1 MNEKVNEIKNKLAQ
15 SPKFDPQAVT
25 PGTTNA
31 TLTAEIKP
39 AKKKSLS
46 PYQNI
51 QDLFNRMAPEI
62 AKVLPQHIKSDH
74 LLRVALTEIRK
85 NPKLLEC
92 SSQSLLG
99 ALMLAA
105 QLGLEP
111 GILGHAYLIPYYNS
125 KTRST
130 EVQFQIGYKGYIDL
144 VRRSGELQTLD
155 VHEVCRNDVFEYE
168 YGLTPKL
175 MHRPAL
181 ENRGEVYCYYAI
193 AKLKDGGFSYLVM
206 SIQDVEKFRK
216 RSKSPD
222 YGPWVTDYDA
232 MAKKTVIKQLAKY
245 LPLSTEIQRSIT
257 QDETTKKEYEDV
269 FGAADETD
277 WVDITQTQTQPA
289 EPEPVPTE

>member
-181 ENRGEVYCYYAI
+181 ENRGDTYCYYAI

-206 SIQDVEKFRK
+206 SVQDIEKFRK

>member
-1 MNEKVNEIKNKLAQ
+1 MTDKVNEIKGKLVQ
-15 SPKFDPQAVT
+15 SPTVTTPTGVAAGVGIQPQAKR
-25 PGTTNA
+25 PMN
-31 TLTAEIKP
+31 
-39 AKKKSLS
+39 

-51 QDLFNRMAPEI
+51 QDLFKRMAPEI

-74 LLRVALTEIRK
+74 LLRVAMTEIRK

-99 ALMLAA
+99 ALMLSA

-111 GILGHAYLIPYYNS
+111 GILGHAYLIPYYNN
-125 KTRST
+125 KTKST

-155 VHEVCRNDVFEYE
+155 VHEVCRGDAFEYE

-181 ENRGEVYCYYAI
+181 ENRGAAYCYYAI
-193 AKLKDGGFSYLVM
+193 AKFKDGGFSFLVM
-206 SIQDVEKFRK
+206 SVQDIDKYRK

-222 YGPWVTDYDA
+222 YGPWATDYDA

-245 LPLSTEIQRSIT
+245 LPLSTEIQRSMT

-269 FGAADETD
+269 FAAADETD
-277 WVDITQTQTQPA
+277 WVDITTTPA
-289 EPEPVPTE
+289 EPEPAVTE

>member
-1 MNEKVNEIKNKLAQ
+1 MTDKVNEIKGKLVQ
-15 SPKFDPQAVT
+15 SPTVTTPTGVAAGVGIQPQAKR
-25 PGTTNA
+25 PMN
-31 TLTAEIKP
+31 
-39 AKKKSLS
+39 

-51 QDLFNRMAPEI
+51 QDLFKRMAPEI
-62 AKVLPQHIKSDH
+62 EKVLPKHIKSDH

-155 VHEVCRNDVFEYE
+155 VHEVCRGDAFEYE

-181 ENRGEVYCYYAI
+181 ENRGEPYCYYAI

-222 YGPWVTDYDA
+222 SGPWVTDYDA

-245 LPLSTEIQRSIT
+245 LPLSTEIQTQIV
-257 QDETTKKEYEDV
+257 QDEVTKKEYEDV
-269 FGAADETD
+269 FEAADETD
-277 WVDITQTQTQPA
+277 WVDISQPQ
-289 EPEPVPTE
+289 PELAKHEQATK

>member
-1 MNEKVNEIKNKLAQ
+1 MTDKVNEIKGKLVQ
-15 SPKFDPQAVT
+15 SPTVTTPTGVAAGVGIQPQAKR
-25 PGTTNA
+25 PMN
-31 TLTAEIKP
+31 
-39 AKKKSLS
+39 

-51 QDLFNRMAPEI
+51 QDLFKRMAPEI
-62 AKVLPQHIKSDH
+62 AKVLPKHIKSDH

-245 LPLSTEIQRSIT
+245 LPLSTEIQTQIV
-257 QDETTKKEYEDV
+257 QDEVTKKEYEDV
-269 FGAADETD
+269 FEAADETD
-277 WVDITQTQTQPA
+277 WVDISQPQ
-289 EPEPVPTE
+289 PELAKHEQATE

>member
-1 MNEKVNEIKNKLAQ
+1 MTDKVNEIKGKLVQ
-15 SPKFDPQAVT
+15 SPTVTTPTGVAAGVGIQPQAKR
-25 PGTTNA
+25 PMN
-31 TLTAEIKP
+31 
-39 AKKKSLS
+39 

-51 QDLFNRMAPEI
+51 QDLFKRMAPEI
-62 AKVLPQHIKSDH
+62 AKVLPKHIKSDH

-245 LPLSTEIQRSIT
+245 LPLSTEIQTQIV
-257 QDETTKKEYEDV
+257 QDEVTKKEYEDV
-269 FGAADETD
+269 FEAADETD
-277 WVDITQTQTQPA
+277 WVDISQQ
-289 EPEPVPTE
+289 EPEPAKYEQATE

>member
-1 MNEKVNEIKNKLAQ
+1 MTDKVNEIKGKLVQ
-15 SPKFDPQAVT
+15 SPTVTTPTGVAAGVGIQPQAKR
-25 PGTTNA
+25 PMN
-31 TLTAEIKP
+31 
-39 AKKKSLS
+39 

-51 QDLFNRMAPEI
+51 QDLFKRMAPEI
-62 AKVLPQHIKSDH
+62 AKVLPKHIKSDH
-74 LLRVALTEIRK
+74 LLRVAMTEIRK

-155 VHEVCRNDVFEYE
+155 VHEVCRNDTFEYE

-181 ENRGEVYCYYAI
+181 ENRGDPYCYYAI

-245 LPLSTEIQRSIT
+245 LPLSTEIQTQIV
-257 QDETTKKEYEDV
+257 QDEVTKKEYENV
-269 FGAADETD
+269 FEAADETD
-277 WVDITQTQTQPA
+277 WVDISQPQ
-289 EPEPVPTE
+289 PELAKHEQATE

>member
-1 MNEKVNEIKNKLAQ
+1 MAAGATIQ
-15 SPKFDPQAVT
+15 PQAKR
-25 PGTTNA
+25 PMN
-31 TLTAEIKP
+31 
-39 AKKKSLS
+39 

-51 QDLFNRMAPEI
+51 QDLFKRMAPEI

-74 LLRVALTEIRK
+74 LLRVAMTEIRK

-99 ALMLAA
+99 ALMLSA

-111 GILGHAYLIPYYNS
+111 GILGHAYLIPYYNN
-125 KTRST
+125 KTKST

-181 ENRGEVYCYYAI
+181 ENRGAAYCYYAI
-193 AKLKDGGFSYLVM
+193 AKFKDGGFSFLVM
-206 SIQDVEKFRK
+206 SVQDIEKFRK

-245 LPLSTEIQRSIT
+245 LPLSTEIQRSMT

-269 FGAADETD
+269 FAAADETD
-277 WVDITQTQTQPA
+277 WVDITTTPA
-289 EPEPVPTE
+289 EPEPAVTE

>member
-1 MNEKVNEIKNKLAQ
+1 MTDKVNEIKGKLVQ
-15 SPKFDPQAVT
+15 SPTVTTPTGVAAGVGIQPQAKR
-25 PGTTNA
+25 PMN
-31 TLTAEIKP
+31 
-39 AKKKSLS
+39 

-51 QDLFNRMAPEI
+51 QDLFKRMAPEI
-62 AKVLPQHIKSDH
+62 AKVLPKHIKSDH

-155 VHEVCRNDVFEYE
+155 VYEVCRNDVFEYE

-245 LPLSTEIQRSIT
+245 LPLSTEIQTQIV
-257 QDETTKKEYEDV
+257 QDEVTKKEYEDV
-269 FGAADETD
+269 FEAADETD
-277 WVDITQTQTQPA
+277 WVDISQ
-289 EPEPVPTE
+289 PEPAKYEQATE

>member
-1 MNEKVNEIKNKLAQ
+1 MTDKVNEIKGKLVQ
-15 SPKFDPQAVT
+15 SRTVTTPTGVAAGVGIQPQAKR
-25 PGTTNA
+25 PMN
-31 TLTAEIKP
+31 
-39 AKKKSLS
+39 

-51 QDLFNRMAPEI
+51 QDLFKRMAPEI
-62 AKVLPQHIKSDH
+62 AKVLPKHIKSDH

-155 VHEVCRNDVFEYE
+155 VHEVCRNDEFEYE

-181 ENRGEVYCYYAI
+181 ENRGDPYCYYAI

-222 YGPWVTDYDA
+222 SGPWVTDYDA

-245 LPLSTEIQRSIT
+245 LPLSTEIQTQIV
-257 QDETTKKEYEDV
+257 QDEVTKKEYEDV
-269 FGAADETD
+269 FEAADETD
-277 WVDITQTQTQPA
+277 WVDISQPQ
-289 EPEPVPTE
+289 PELAKHEQATE

>member
-1 MNEKVNEIKNKLAQ
+1 MTDKVNKIKGKLVQ
-15 SPKFDPQAVT
+15 SQTVTTPTGVAAGATIQPQAKR
-25 PGTTNA
+25 PMN
-31 TLTAEIKP
+31 
-39 AKKKSLS
+39 

-51 QDLFNRMAPEI
+51 QDLFKRMAPEI
-62 AKVLPQHIKSDH
+62 AKVLPKHIKSDH

-245 LPLSTEIQRSIT
+245 LPLSTEIQTQIV
-257 QDETTKKEYEDV
+257 QDEVTKKEYEDV
-269 FGAADETD
+269 FEAADETD
-277 WVDITQTQTQPA
+277 WVDISQQESEPA
-289 EPEPVPTE
+289 KYEQATE

>member
-1 MNEKVNEIKNKLAQ
+1 MTDKVNEIKGKLVQ
-15 SPKFDPQAVT
+15 SRTVTTPTGVAAGVGIQPQAKR
-25 PGTTNA
+25 PMN
-31 TLTAEIKP
+31 
-39 AKKKSLS
+39 

-51 QDLFNRMAPEI
+51 QDLFKRMAPEI
-62 AKVLPQHIKSDH
+62 EKVLPKHIKSDH

-155 VHEVCRNDVFEYE
+155 VHEVCRNDEFEYE

-181 ENRGEVYCYYAI
+181 ENRGDPYCYYAI

-222 YGPWVTDYDA
+222 SGPWVTDYDA

-245 LPLSTEIQRSIT
+245 LPLSTEIQTQIM
-257 QDETTKKEYEDV
+257 QDEVTKKEYEDV
-269 FGAADETD
+269 LEAADETD
-277 WVDITQTQTQPA
+277 WVDISQPQ
-289 EPEPVPTE
+289 PELAKHEQVTE

>member
-1 MNEKVNEIKNKLAQ
+1 MTDKVNKIKGKLVQ
-15 SPKFDPQAVT
+15 STTVTTPTGVAAGATIQPQAKR
-25 PGTTNA
+25 PMN
-31 TLTAEIKP
+31 
-39 AKKKSLS
+39 

-51 QDLFNRMAPEI
+51 QDLFKRMAPEI
-62 AKVLPQHIKSDH
+62 AKVLPKHIKSDH

-155 VHEVCRNDVFEYE
+155 VHEVCRNDTFEYE

-181 ENRGEVYCYYAI
+181 DNRGDPYCYYAI

-206 SIQDVEKFRK
+206 SVQDIEKFRK
-216 RSKSPD
+216 RSKSPEN
-222 YGPWVTDYDA
+222 GPWVSDYDA

-277 WVDITQTQTQPA
+277 WQ
-289 EPEPVPTE
+289 EPEPTKYEQATE

>member
-1 MNEKVNEIKNKLAQ
+1 MTDKVNEIKGKLVQ
-15 SPKFDPQAVT
+15 SPTVTTPTGVAAGVGIQPQAKR
-25 PGTTNA
+25 PMN
-31 TLTAEIKP
+31 
-39 AKKKSLS
+39 

-51 QDLFNRMAPEI
+51 QDLFKRMAPEI
-62 AKVLPQHIKSDH
+62 AKVLPKHIKSDH

-155 VHEVCRNDVFEYE
+155 VHEVCRGDAFEYE

-181 ENRGEVYCYYAI
+181 ENRGEPYCYYAI
-193 AKLKDGGFSYLVM
+193 AKLKDGGFMFLVL
-206 SIQDVEKFRK
+206 SVQDVEKFRK

-245 LPLSTEIQRSIT
+245 LPLSTEIQTQIV
-257 QDETTKKEYEDV
+257 QDEVTKKEYEDV
-269 FGAADETD
+269 FEAADETD
-277 WVDITQTQTQPA
+277 WVDISQQ
-289 EPEPVPTE
+289 EPEPTKYEQATE

>member
-1 MNEKVNEIKNKLAQ
+1 MTDKVNEIKGKLVQ
-15 SPKFDPQAVT
+15 SRTVTTPTGVAAGVGIQPQAKR
-25 PGTTNA
+25 PMN
-31 TLTAEIKP
+31 
-39 AKKKSLS
+39 

-51 QDLFNRMAPEI
+51 QDLFKRMAPEI
-62 AKVLPQHIKSDH
+62 EKVLPKHIKSDH

-155 VHEVCRNDVFEYE
+155 VHEVCRNDEFEYE

-181 ENRGEVYCYYAI
+181 ENRGDPYCYYAI

-222 YGPWVTDYDA
+222 SGPWVTDYDA

-245 LPLSTEIQRSIT
+245 LPLSTEIQTQIM
-257 QDETTKKEYEDV
+257 QDEVTKKEYEDV
-269 FGAADETD
+269 FEAADETD
-277 WVDITQTQTQPA
+277 WVDISQPQ
-289 EPEPVPTE
+289 PELAKHEQVTE

>member
-1 MNEKVNEIKNKLAQ
+1 MTDKVNEIKGKLVQ
-15 SPKFDPQAVT
+15 SPTVTTPTGVAAGVGIQPQT
-25 PGTTNA
+25 KRPMN
-31 TLTAEIKP
+31 
-39 AKKKSLS
+39 

-51 QDLFNRMAPEI
+51 QDLFKRMAPEI
-62 AKVLPQHIKSDH
+62 AKVLPKHIKSDH

-245 LPLSTEIQRSIT
+245 LPLSTEIQTQIV
-257 QDETTKKEYEDV
+257 QDEVTKKEYEDV
-269 FGAADETD
+269 FEAADETD
-277 WVDITQTQTQPA
+277 WVDISQ
-289 EPEPVPTE
+289 PEPAKYEQATE

>member
-1 MNEKVNEIKNKLAQ
+1 MTDAKMNRIKERIIQAPKL
-15 SPKFDPQAVT
+15 DPQVVT
-25 PGTTNA
+25 AGTGSA
-31 TLTAEIKP
+31 APAAIKP
-39 AKKKSLS
+39 AQSRAVS

-51 QDLFNRMAPEI
+51 QDLFKRMAPEI

-74 LLRVALTEIRK
+74 LLRVAMTEIRK

-99 ALMLAA
+99 ALMLSA

-111 GILGHAYLIPYYNS
+111 GILGHAYLIPYYNN
-125 KTRST
+125 KTKST

-155 VHEVCRNDVFEYE
+155 VHEVCRGDAFEYE

-181 ENRGEVYCYYAI
+181 ENRGAAYCYYAI
-193 AKLKDGGFSYLVM
+193 AKFKDGGFSFLVM
-206 SIQDVEKFRK
+206 SVQDIDKYRK

-222 YGPWVTDYDA
+222 YGTWVTDYDA

-245 LPLSTEIQRSIT
+245 LPLSTEIQRSMT

-269 FGAADETD
+269 FAAADETD
-277 WVDITQTQTQPA
+277 WVDITTTPA
-289 EPEPVPTE
+289 EPEPAVTE

>member
-1 MNEKVNEIKNKLAQ
+1 MTDKVNKIKGKLVQ
-15 SPKFDPQAVT
+15 SPTVTTPTGVAAGATIQPQAKR
-25 PGTTNA
+25 PMN
-31 TLTAEIKP
+31 
-39 AKKKSLS
+39 

-51 QDLFNRMAPEI
+51 QDLFKRMAPEI
-62 AKVLPQHIKSDH
+62 EKVLPKHIKSDH
-74 LLRVALTEIRK
+74 LLRVAMTEIRK

-130 EVQFQIGYKGYIDL
+130 EVQFQIGYKGFIDL

-168 YGLTPKL
+168 YGLAPRL
-175 MHRPAL
+175 VHRPAL
-181 ENRGEVYCYYAI
+181 ENRGEPYCYYAI

-206 SIQDVEKFRK
+206 SVQDIEKFRK
-216 RSKSPD
+216 RSKTPD
-222 YGPWVTDYDA
+222 SGPWVTDYDA

-245 LPLSTEIQRSIT
+245 LPLSTEIQTQIV
-257 QDETTKKEYEDV
+257 QDEVTKKEYEDV
-269 FGAADETD
+269 FEAADETD
-277 WVDITQTQTQPA
+277 WVDISQ
-289 EPEPVPTE
+289 PEPAKYEQATE

>member
-1 MNEKVNEIKNKLAQ
+1 MTDKVNEIKGKLVQ
-15 SPKFDPQAVT
+15 SRTVTTPTGVAAGVGIQPQAKR
-25 PGTTNA
+25 PMN
-31 TLTAEIKP
+31 
-39 AKKKSLS
+39 

-51 QDLFNRMAPEI
+51 QDLFKRMAPEI
-62 AKVLPQHIKSDH
+62 EKVLPKHIKSDH

-155 VHEVCRNDVFEYE
+155 VHEVCRNDEFEYE

-181 ENRGEVYCYYAI
+181 ENRGDPYCYYAI

-222 YGPWVTDYDA
+222 SGPWVTDYDA

-245 LPLSTEIQRSIT
+245 LPLSTEIQTQIV
-257 QDETTKKEYEDV
+257 QDEVTKKEYEDV
-269 FGAADETD
+269 FEAADETD
-277 WVDITQTQTQPA
+277 WVDISQPQ
-289 EPEPVPTE
+289 PELAKHEQATK

>member
-1 MNEKVNEIKNKLAQ
+1 MTDKVNEIKNKLVQ
-15 SPKFDPQAVT
+15 SPTITTPTGVAAGVGIQPQAKR
-25 PGTTNA
+25 PMN
-31 TLTAEIKP
+31 
-39 AKKKSLS
+39 

-51 QDLFNRMAPEI
+51 QDLFKRMAPEI
-62 AKVLPQHIKSDH
+62 AKVLPKHIKSDH

-155 VHEVCRNDVFEYE
+155 VHEVCRNDTFEYE

-181 ENRGEVYCYYAI
+181 DNRGDPYCYYAI

-206 SIQDVEKFRK
+206 SVQDIEKFRK
-216 RSKSPD
+216 RSKSPEN
-222 YGPWVTDYDA
+222 GPWVSDYDA

-277 WVDITQTQTQPA
+277 WQ
-289 EPEPVPTE
+289 EPEPTKYEQATE

>member
-1 MNEKVNEIKNKLAQ
+1 MTDKVNEIKGKLVQ
-15 SPKFDPQAVT
+15 SPTVTTPTGVAAGVGIQPQAKR
-25 PGTTNA
+25 PMN
-31 TLTAEIKP
+31 
-39 AKKKSLS
+39 

-51 QDLFNRMAPEI
+51 QDLFKRMAPEI
-62 AKVLPQHIKSDH
+62 AKVLPKHIKSDH

-245 LPLSTEIQRSIT
+245 LPLSTEIQTQIV
-257 QDETTKKEYEDV
+257 QDEVTKKEYENV
-269 FGAADETD
+269 FEAADETD
-277 WVDITQTQTQPA
+277 WVDISQPQ
-289 EPEPVPTE
+289 PELAKHEQATE

>member
-1 MNEKVNEIKNKLAQ
+1 MTDKVNEIKGKLVQ
-15 SPKFDPQAVT
+15 SPTVTTPTGVAAGATIQPQAKR
-25 PGTTNA
+25 PMN
-31 TLTAEIKP
+31 
-39 AKKKSLS
+39 

-51 QDLFNRMAPEI
+51 QDLFKRMAPEI
-62 AKVLPQHIKSDH
+62 DKVLPKHIKSDH

-181 ENRGEVYCYYAI
+181 ENRGDPYCYYAI

-206 SIQDVEKFRK
+206 SVQDIEKFRK

-245 LPLSTEIQRSIT
+245 LPLSTEIQTQIV
-257 QDETTKKEYEDV
+257 QDEVTKKEYEDV
-269 FGAADETD
+269 FEAADETD
-277 WVDITQTQTQPA
+277 WVDISQ
-289 EPEPVPTE
+289 PEPAKYEQATE

>member
-1 MNEKVNEIKNKLAQ
+1 MTNKVNEIKGKLVQ
-15 SPKFDPQAVT
+15 SPTVTTPTGVAAGATIQPQAKR
-25 PGTTNA
+25 PMN
-31 TLTAEIKP
+31 
-39 AKKKSLS
+39 

-51 QDLFNRMAPEI
+51 QDLFKRMAPEI
-62 AKVLPQHIKSDH
+62 DKVLPKHIKSDH

-181 ENRGEVYCYYAI
+181 ENRGDPYCYYAI

-245 LPLSTEIQRSIT
+245 LPLSTEIQTQIV
-257 QDETTKKEYEDV
+257 QDEVTKKEYEDV
-269 FGAADETD
+269 FEAADETD
-277 WVDITQTQTQPA
+277 WVDISQ
-289 EPEPVPTE
+289 PEPAKYEQATE

>member
-1 MNEKVNEIKNKLAQ
+1 MTDAKMNRIKERIIQTPKL
-15 SPKFDPQAVT
+15 DPQVVT
-25 PGTTNA
+25 AGTGSA
-31 TLTAEIKP
+31 SPAAIKP
-39 AKKKSLS
+39 AQSKAVS

-51 QDLFNRMAPEI
+51 QDLFKRMAPEI
-62 AKVLPQHIKSDH
+62 AKVLPAHIKSDH
-74 LLRVALTEIRK
+74 LLRVAMTEIRK

-99 ALMLAA
+99 ALMLSA

-111 GILGHAYLIPYYNS
+111 GILGHAYLIPYYNN
-125 KTRST
+125 KTKST

-181 ENRGEVYCYYAI
+181 ENRGEPYCYYAI

-206 SIQDVEKFRK
+206 SVQDIEKFRK

-245 LPLSTEIQRSIT
+245 LPLSTEIQTQIV
-257 QDETTKKEYEDV
+257 QDEVTKKEYEDV
-269 FGAADETD
+269 FEAADETD
-277 WVDITQTQTQPA
+277 WVDISQ
-289 EPEPVPTE
+289 PEPAKYEQATE

>member
-1 MNEKVNEIKNKLAQ
+1 MTDKVNEIKGKLVQ
-15 SPKFDPQAVT
+15 SPTVTTPTGVAAGVGIQPQAKR
-25 PGTTNA
+25 PMN
-31 TLTAEIKP
+31 
-39 AKKKSLS
+39 

-51 QDLFNRMAPEI
+51 QDLFKRMAPEI
-62 AKVLPQHIKSDH
+62 AKVLPKHIKSDH

-155 VHEVCRNDVFEYE
+155 VHEVCRNDEFEYE

-181 ENRGEVYCYYAI
+181 ENRGDPYCYYAI

-206 SIQDVEKFRK
+206 SVQDIEKFRK
-216 RSKSPD
+216 RSKSPEN
-222 YGPWVTDYDA
+222 GPWVSDYDA

-277 WVDITQTQTQPA
+277 WQ
-289 EPEPVPTE
+289 EPEPTKYEQATE

>member
-1 MNEKVNEIKNKLAQ
+1 MTNKVNEIKGKLVQ
-15 SPKFDPQAVT
+15 SRTVTTPTGVAAGVGIQPQAKR
-25 PGTTNA
+25 PMN
-31 TLTAEIKP
+31 
-39 AKKKSLS
+39 

-51 QDLFNRMAPEI
+51 QDLFKRMAPEI
-62 AKVLPQHIKSDH
+62 AKVLPAHIKSDH
-74 LLRVALTEIRK
+74 LLRVAMTEIRK

-99 ALMLAA
+99 ALMLSA

-111 GILGHAYLIPYYNS
+111 GILGHAYLIPYYNN
-125 KTRST
+125 KTKST

-181 ENRGEVYCYYAI
+181 ENRGEPYCYYAI

-206 SIQDVEKFRK
+206 SVQDIEKFRK

-245 LPLSTEIQRSIT
+245 LPLSTEIQTQIV
-257 QDETTKKEYEDV
+257 QDEVTKKEYEDV
-269 FGAADETD
+269 FEAADETD
-277 WVDITQTQTQPA
+277 WVDISQ
-289 EPEPVPTE
+289 PEPAKYEQATE

>member
-1 MNEKVNEIKNKLAQ
+1 MTDKVNEIKGKLVQ
-15 SPKFDPQAVT
+15 SPTVTTPTGVAAGATIQPQAKR
-25 PGTTNA
+25 PMN
-31 TLTAEIKP
+31 
-39 AKKKSLS
+39 

-51 QDLFNRMAPEI
+51 QDLFKRMAPEI
-62 AKVLPQHIKSDH
+62 AKVLPKHIKSDH

-155 VHEVCRNDVFEYE
+155 VHEVCRGDAFEYE

-181 ENRGEVYCYYAI
+181 ENRGEPYCYYAI
-193 AKLKDGGFSYLVM
+193 AKLKDGGFMFLVL
-206 SIQDVEKFRK
+206 SVQDVEKFRK

-245 LPLSTEIQRSIT
+245 LPLSTEIQTQIV
-257 QDETTKKEYEDV
+257 QDEVTKKEYEDV
-269 FGAADETD
+269 FEAADETD
-277 WVDITQTQTQPA
+277 WVDISQQ
-289 EPEPVPTE
+289 EPEPAKYEQATE

>member
-1 MNEKVNEIKNKLAQ
+1 MTDAKMNRIKERIIQAPKL
-15 SPKFDPQAVT
+15 DPQVVT
-25 PGTTNA
+25 AGTGSA
-31 TLTAEIKP
+31 APAAIKP
-39 AKKKSLS
+39 AQSRAVS

-51 QDLFNRMAPEI
+51 QDLFKRMAPEI

-74 LLRVALTEIRK
+74 LLRVAMTEIRK

-99 ALMLAA
+99 ALMLSA

-125 KTRST
+125 KTKSS

-155 VHEVCRNDVFEYE
+155 VHEVCQNDAFEYE
-168 YGLTPKL
+168 YGLEPKL

-181 ENRGEVYCYYAI
+181 ENRGAAYCYYAI
-193 AKLKDGGFSYLVM
+193 AKFKDGGFSFLVM
-206 SIQDVEKFRK
+206 SVQDIEKYRK

-222 YGPWVTDYDA
+222 YGPWATDYDA

-245 LPLSTEIQRSIT
+245 LPLSTEIQRSMI

-269 FGAADETD
+269 FSANDETD
-277 WVDITQTQTQPA
+277 WVDISTQPT
-289 EPEPVPTE
+289 EPEPLPGE

>member
-1 MNEKVNEIKNKLAQ
+1 MTNKVNEIKGKLVQ
-15 SPKFDPQAVT
+15 SRTVTTPTGVAAGVGIQPQAKR
-25 PGTTNA
+25 PMN
-31 TLTAEIKP
+31 
-39 AKKKSLS
+39 

-51 QDLFNRMAPEI
+51 QDLFKRMAPEI
-62 AKVLPQHIKSDH
+62 AKVLPKHIKSDH

-245 LPLSTEIQRSIT
+245 LPLSTEIQTQIV
-257 QDETTKKEYEDV
+257 QDEVTKKEYEDV
-269 FGAADETD
+269 FEAADETD
-277 WVDITQTQTQPA
+277 WVDISQQ
-289 EPEPVPTE
+289 EPEPTKYEQATE

>member
-181 ENRGEVYCYYAI
+181 ENRGDTYCYYAI

-206 SIQDVEKFRK
+206 SVQDIEKFRK

-245 LPLSTEIQRSIT
+245 LPLSTEIQIQIV
-257 QDETTKKEYEDV
+257 QDEVTKKEYEDV

>member
-1 MNEKVNEIKNKLAQ
+1 MTDKVNEIKGKLVQ
-15 SPKFDPQAVT
+15 SPTVTTPTGVAAGATIQPQAKR
-25 PGTTNA
+25 PMN
-31 TLTAEIKP
+31 
-39 AKKKSLS
+39 

-51 QDLFNRMAPEI
+51 QDLFKRMAPEI
-62 AKVLPQHIKSDH
+62 AKVLPKHIKSDH

-99 ALMLAA
+99 ALMLSA

-125 KTRST
+125 KTKSS

-155 VHEVCRNDVFEYE
+155 VHEVCQNDAFEYE
-168 YGLTPKL
+168 YGLEPKL

-181 ENRGEVYCYYAI
+181 ENRGDPYCYYAI

-245 LPLSTEIQRSIT
+245 LPLSTEIQRSMI

-269 FGAADETD
+269 FSANDETD
-277 WVDITQTQTQPA
+277 WVDISSQPT
-289 EPEPVPTE
+289 EPEPLPGE

>member
-1 MNEKVNEIKNKLAQ
+1 MTDKVNEIKGKLVQ
-15 SPKFDPQAVT
+15 SPTVTTPTGVAAGVGIQPQAKR
-25 PGTTNA
+25 PMN
-31 TLTAEIKP
+31 
-39 AKKKSLS
+39 

-51 QDLFNRMAPEI
+51 QDLFKRMAPEI
-62 AKVLPQHIKSDH
+62 AKVLPKHIKSDH

-130 EVQFQIGYKGYIDL
+130 EVQFQIGYKGYLDL

-245 LPLSTEIQRSIT
+245 LPLSTEIQTQIV
-257 QDETTKKEYEDV
+257 QDEVTKKEYEDV
-269 FGAADETD
+269 FEAADETD
-277 WVDITQTQTQPA
+277 WVDISQ
-289 EPEPVPTE
+289 PEPAKYEQATE

>member
-1 MNEKVNEIKNKLAQ
+1 MTDKVNEIKGKLVQ
-15 SPKFDPQAVT
+15 SPTVTTPTGVAAGATIQPQAKR
-25 PGTTNA
+25 PMN
-31 TLTAEIKP
+31 
-39 AKKKSLS
+39 

-51 QDLFNRMAPEI
+51 QDLFKRMAPEI
-62 AKVLPQHIKSDH
+62 AKVLPKHIKSDH

-181 ENRGEVYCYYAI
+181 ENRGAPYCYYAI

-245 LPLSTEIQRSIT
+245 LPLSTEIQMQIV
-257 QDETTKKEYEDV
+257 QDEVTKKEYEDV
-269 FGAADETD
+269 FEAADETD
-277 WVDITQTQTQPA
+277 WVDISQPQ
-289 EPEPVPTE
+289 PELAKHEQATE

>member
-1 MNEKVNEIKNKLAQ
+1 MTAKVNEIKGKLVQ
-15 SPKFDPQAVT
+15 SPTVTTPTGVAAGATIQPQAKR
-25 PGTTNA
+25 PMN
-31 TLTAEIKP
+31 
-39 AKKKSLS
+39 

-51 QDLFNRMAPEI
+51 QDLFKRMAPEI
-62 AKVLPQHIKSDH
+62 DKVLPKHIKSDH

-181 ENRGEVYCYYAI
+181 ENRGEPYCYYAI

-206 SIQDVEKFRK
+206 SVQDIEKFRK

-245 LPLSTEIQRSIT
+245 LPLSTEIQTQIV
-257 QDETTKKEYEDV
+257 QDEVTKKEYEDV
-269 FGAADETD
+269 FEAADETD
-277 WVDITQTQTQPA
+277 WVDISQ
-289 EPEPVPTE
+289 PEPAKYEQATE

>member
-1 MNEKVNEIKNKLAQ
+1 MTAKVNEIKGKLVQ
-15 SPKFDPQAVT
+15 SPTVTTPTGVAAGVGIQPQAKR
-25 PGTTNA
+25 PMN
-31 TLTAEIKP
+31 
-39 AKKKSLS
+39 

-51 QDLFNRMAPEI
+51 QDLFKRMAPEI
-62 AKVLPQHIKSDH
+62 AKVLPKHIKSDH

-245 LPLSTEIQRSIT
+245 LPLSTEIQTQIV
-257 QDETTKKEYEDV
+257 QDEVTKKEYEDV
-269 FGAADETD
+269 FEAADETD
-277 WVDITQTQTQPA
+277 WVDISQQESEPA
-289 EPEPVPTE
+289 KYEQATE